1 MKWQETGEGK
11 NERGKEK
18 IEGVEKFLQVSGLK
32 ICHMQNDGLLMG
44 CEVHIS
50 DRYEDH
56 IAI

>member
-1 MKWQETGEGK
+1 MTQYSQK
-11 NERGKEK
+11 RGKEK